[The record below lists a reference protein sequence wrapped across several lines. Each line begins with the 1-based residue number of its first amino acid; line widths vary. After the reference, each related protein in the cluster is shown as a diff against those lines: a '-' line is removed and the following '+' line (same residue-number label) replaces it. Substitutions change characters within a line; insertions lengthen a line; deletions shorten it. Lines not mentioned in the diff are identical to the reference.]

1 MSNCLS
7 HSNEVCSHGSPPRDG
22 RARRVGRCC
31 VAPGSS
37 AHQAPPKKQRGAC
50 TQHWYISR
58 ASCTKTAQRL
68 LCRSRASLPVKSWR
82 GSPWHSHARRGTDR
96 APPCPQEILL
106 GVRGLNSSCT
116 AERALLTNRNTLT
129 GRLQGATRSL
139 PEQTWFSTR
148 ALRQQRVP
156 SPAATA
162 RARSGCPDASLLVKE
177 TETEL
182 DERCFLL
189 FLPVFTTA
197 FANRLLPVS
206 MDFSSI
212 C

>member
-37 AHQAPPKKQRGAC
+37 AHQAPPKKRWGAC
-50 TQHWYISR
+50 TQHRYIGR

-96 APPCPQEILL
+96 APPHPQEILL
-106 GVRGLNSSCT
+106 GVRGLNSSCRKGT
-116 AERALLTNRNTLT
+116 FNKSEHSHRSFAGCHQITPRADLVFY
-129 GRLQGATRSL
+129 Q
-139 PEQTWFSTR
+139 STE
-148 ALRQQRVP
+148 
-156 SPAATA
+156 ATA
-162 RARSGCPDASLLVKE
+162 SAKPCCHCTSTDWLPRCVPAS
-177 TETEL
+177 
-182 DERCFLL
+182 ER
-189 FLPVFTTA
+189 
-197 FANRLLPVS
+197 
-206 MDFSSI
+206 D
-212 C
+212 

>member
-1 MSNCLS
+1 M
-7 HSNEVCSHGSPPRDG
+7 
-22 RARRVGRCC
+22 
-31 VAPGSS
+31 
-37 AHQAPPKKQRGAC
+37 
-50 TQHWYISR
+50 
-58 ASCTKTAQRL
+58 
-68 LCRSRASLPVKSWR
+68 
-82 GSPWHSHARRGTDR
+82 
-96 APPCPQEILL
+96 
-106 GVRGLNSSCT
+106 RGLNSSCT

-129 GRLQGATRSL
+129 GRLQGATKSL